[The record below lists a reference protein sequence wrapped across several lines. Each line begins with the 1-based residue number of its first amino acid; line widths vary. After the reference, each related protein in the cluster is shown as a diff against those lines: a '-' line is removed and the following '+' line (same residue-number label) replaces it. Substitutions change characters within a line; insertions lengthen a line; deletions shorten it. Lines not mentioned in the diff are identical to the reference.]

1 MASLSL
7 FALVAHQEGG
17 DGRLRGGLPGVEV
30 VEIVAICHASRY
42 RWAVGNAVFGA
53 ETAAAAAWVEPLK
66 DQLYAHGAAPVLAAL
81 ATLPP
86 TTEEVV
92 GLMRAEPSAVTHANL
107 AGA

>member
-30 VEIVAICHASRY
+30 VEIVAIYHASRY
-42 RWAVGNAVFGA
+42 LCAVGNAVFGA
-53 ETAAAAAWVEPLK
+53 ETAAAAWVEPLK